1 MGIWD
6 TLTQHAKSQFL
17 EVIEWL
23 DDSNDTIVYR
33 FPVFNQKITD
43 NSKLVVREGQAC
55 VFISEGKLS
64 DVFGPG
70 TYTLDGSNLTMI
82 YSVGL
87 PFPLTSVALTPAGG
101 DNYTASIPAG
111 ACDDEVVFNFIVG
124 VLDGDDV
131 YSPADPLQFY
141 SGSVVCESDDCLA
154 DANGD
159 GVLSPADFSAWVA
172 AFNAMAPECDQNADS
187 VCSPADFSAWV
198 ANYNAG
204 CP

>member
-1 MGIWD
+1 MGLMDRLRGELIDIVEWTDTSRD
-6 TLTQHAKSQFL
+6 TLAWKFPRHQNEIKSGA
-17 EVIEWL
+17 
-23 DDSNDTIVYR
+23 
-33 FPVFNQKITD
+33 
-43 NSKLVVREGQAC
+43 KLVVREGQAA
-55 VFISEGKLS
+55 VFVDQGRLA
-64 DVFGPG
+64 DVFDPG

-111 ACDDEVVFNFIVG
+111 ACDDEVVFNFIIG

-172 AFNAMAPECDQNADS
+172 AFNAMAPECDQNADG